1 MPFYQR
7 NGKIPSKRHVQ
18 FRNQSNNLMWE
29 ELVSRNGFSGIYSN
43 LEECTSNCH
52 LNYIDEFYNNPN
64 NKKNIFKIFNLLGQE
79 YKLEPTGVFIIIYE
93 NGLAEKKII
102 FDKQ

>member
-1 MPFYQR
+1 MSCNVKESWKCDLGGCINP
-7 NGKIPSKRHVQ
+7 GD
-18 FRNQSNNLMWE
+18 
-29 ELVSRNGFSGIYSN
+29 GSGIYSN

-52 LNYIDEFYNNPN
+52 LNYIDEFNNNHN